1 MQWGGAHRGPN
12 TILGVPESEG
22 YDRVSQRGR
31 DPQPLHTPALE
42 FPPELPHSVPRV
54 HVLSSWEL
62 GPCPELEA
70 IGSRA
75 ASPGRQSL
83 MPPGGLTPL
92 TGHSSK

>member
-62 GPCPELEA
+62 GPCPELKA
-70 IGSRA
+70 IGSRS

-92 TGHSSK
+92 TGHLSK